1 MSKLAP
7 KLGLLFIACSLAVF
21 AYINGLHEM
30 LTLSNLQ
37 SISTSLKDYVNTNP
51 LSSFFIAFGIM
62 VFVYSL
68 PLPAAA
74 LMSLTAGYV
83 FNFSTGLVLVL
94 SSSLIAATI
103 TFLIARYIAR
113 DWIAKKFDRYM
124 TKIDQEMDENGFF
137 YALSIRMIPGIPF
150 IALNSSLGITKLH
163 LKAFVLSTIIGM
175 APISAVL
182 VNAGSQFNE
191 LDSIRDVLTP
201 NIIISLLLLASFP
214 LIVRFISVKLLNRVN

>member
-1 MSKLAP
+1 MPKIAP
-7 KLGLLFIACSLAVF
+7 KIVLLLFACGLMVL
-21 AYINGLHEM
+21 AYINGLHEI
-30 LTLSNLQ
+30 LTLTNLQ

-51 LSSFFIAFGIM
+51 LSSFFIAFAVM
-62 VFVYSL
+62 FFVYSL

-83 FNFSTGLVLVL
+83 FNFGTGLVLVL
-94 SSSLIAATI
+94 SSSLIAATM

-113 DWIAKKFDRYM
+113 DWIAKKFTRYM
-124 TKIDQEMDENGFF
+124 TKIDQEMDDSGFF
-137 YALSIRMIPGIPF
+137 YALSLRMIPGIPF
-150 IALNSSLGITKLH
+150 IALNGSFGITKLH

-191 LDSIRDVLTP
+191 LETMKDVLTP

-214 LIVRFISVKLLNRVN
+214 LIIRLISVKMLNRVN